1 MIQII
6 KMDKVAVVLI
16 HWIFSKEWLNWTNRK
31 IQLKNIFFI
40 TSYHHRLSSWWLE
53 VVVWS
58 KWNILKE
65 RKIETS
71 GRCICVFCCWLS
83 SFSSYWFVAVALQPF
98 ANQKQKQNKIHPVV
112 NRNCEIVEIVSR
124 FVVIF
129 WLIISL
135 ILSCHHHWPINSICY
150 FNWIQCSFKTN
161 LSTLKKHWIESLTE
175 FAISSIII
183 QCRNLLFY
191 SNHFGHELEAKWE
204 KKRFFIFWFNR
215 HSCVFNCCQERHP
228 VITIII
234 NSVWWKGNGHLFS
247 FS

>member
-6 KMDKVAVVLI
+6 KMDKVVAALI

-98 ANQKQKQNKIHPVV
+98 ESNTKTKQKK
-112 NRNCEIVEIVSR
+112 
-124 FVVIF
+124 
-129 WLIISL
+129 
-135 ILSCHHHWPINSICY
+135 
-150 FNWIQCSFKTN
+150 
-161 LSTLKKHWIESLTE
+161 
-175 FAISSIII
+175 
-183 QCRNLLFY
+183 
-191 SNHFGHELEAKWE
+191 E
-204 KKRFFIFWFNR
+204 KKRFFQKEENTLNTYYSIR
-215 HSCVFNCCQERHP
+215 CR
-228 VITIII
+228 
-234 NSVWWKGNGHLFS
+234 WKGNFFFAVWLQVWGLCFARQKNLKKNFQGNDVKIIRLTLPKNDWKLNCFCSVVWLLLSFFQSSSTFS
-247 FS
+247 IKSILIS